1 MNVNDI
7 RALFPILHQQV
18 NGHPLVYFDSAATS
32 QKPLPVIEALDR
44 YYREYNS
51 NVHRGVHTLGTK
63 ATDAYEGA
71 REKVRRFL
79 NAQSAQEIIFTRGT
93 TASLNLVASSY
104 GRANVK
110 EGDEIVITYME
121 HHSNLIPWQQ
131 LAKQTGATLKY
142 IPMQEDGTIDLRDVE
157 ATVTEAAKIV
167 AIAHVSNVL
176 GTINP
181 VREIARI
188 AHKRGA
194 VVVVDAAQSA
204 PHMKVDVQE
213 LDCDFL
219 ALSGHKMCGPTGIGV
234 LYGKKKWLEQM
245 EPVEFGGEMI
255 DFVELYDSTWKE
267 LPWKF
272 EGGTP
277 IIAGAIGLGAA
288 IDFLEQ
294 VGLDAIAAHEHE
306 LAQYALERLAGI
318 DGVTVYGPKERAGL
332 VTFNIDGVHPHD
344 VATVLD
350 AEGIA
355 IRAGHHCAQPLMKWL
370 GVTATAG
377 RAFTFTIRKRK
388 STGSSP
394 HYRKRRSTS
403 AMSSNHPLDQ
413 LYRQVIM
420 DHYKNPR
427 NRGVLEGTNVDV
439 NMNNP
444 TCGDR
449 IHLTM
454 KVEDGKV
461 ADVKFE
467 GEGCSISMSSAS
479 MMTQAIKGKTVE
491 EALRLAHIFSDM
503 IQGKEYDDSVD
514 LGDIE
519 ALQGVSKFPA
529 RIKCATLAW
538 KALEK
543 GLHHH

>member
-7 RALFPILHQQV
+7 RALFPILHQDV

-142 IPMQEDGTIDLRDVE
+142 IPMQEDGTIDLHDVE

-188 AHKRGA
+188 AHERGA

-306 LAQYALERLAGI
+306 LAQYALERLADI
-318 DGVTVYGPKERAGL
+318 EGVTVYGPKERVGL
-332 VTFNIDGVHPHD
+332 VTFNIEGVHPHD

-350 AEGIA
+350 AEGVA

-370 GVTATAG
+370 GVTATA
-377 RAFTFTIRKRK
+377 RASF
-388 STGSSP
+388 
-394 HYRKRRSTS
+394 Y
-403 AMSSNHPLDQ
+403 
-413 LYRQVIM
+413 LYNTKEEI
-420 DHYKNPR
+420 
-427 NRGVLEGTNVDV
+427 
-439 NMNNP
+439 
-444 TCGDR
+444 DR
-449 IHLTM
+449 FI
-454 KVEDGKV
+454 
-461 ADVKFE
+461 A
-467 GEGCSISMSSAS
+467 
-479 MMTQAIKGKTVE
+479 
-491 EALRLAHIFSDM
+491 ALQKA
-503 IQGKEYDDSVD
+503 KEYFSHV
-514 LGDIE
+514 
-519 ALQGVSKFPA
+519 F
-529 RIKCATLAW
+529 
-538 KALEK
+538 
-543 GLHHH
+543 

>member
-32 QKPLPVIEALDR
+32 QKPLPVIETLDR

-93 TASLNLVASSY
+93 TASLNLVAASY

-157 ATVTEAAKIV
+157 AAITKAAKIV

-188 AHKRGA
+188 AHERGA

-245 EPVEFGGEMI
+245 EPIEFGGEMI

-306 LAQYALERLAGI
+306 LAQYALERMADI
-318 DGVTVYGPKERAGL
+318 EGVTVYGPKERAGL

-370 GVTATAG
+370 GVTATA
-377 RAFTFTIRKRK
+377 RASF
-388 STGSSP
+388 
-394 HYRKRRSTS
+394 Y
-403 AMSSNHPLDQ
+403 
-413 LYRQVIM
+413 LYNT
-420 DHYKNPR
+420 K
-427 NRGVLEGTNVDV
+427 
-439 NMNNP
+439 
-444 TCGDR
+444 
-449 IHLTM
+449 
-454 KVEDGKV
+454 
-461 ADVKFE
+461 
-467 GEGCSISMSSAS
+467 
-479 MMTQAIKGKTVE
+479 E
-491 EALRLAHIFSDM
+491 EIDAFIAALQKA
-503 IQGKEYDDSVD
+503 KEYFSHV
-514 LGDIE
+514 
-519 ALQGVSKFPA
+519 F
-529 RIKCATLAW
+529 
-538 KALEK
+538 
-543 GLHHH
+543 